1 LARTISFLGDS
12 IGLVAL
18 ILYVADTSTTGA
30 AVGVLLLASDFAPSL
45 FSPVVGALVDRI
57 ELRRTMVVCE
67 VGQALT
73 VGTIVLVQP
82 KAAPLFALVAVQ
94 SLFSSAF
101 QAASRSA
108 VVDLVDDGDL
118 ERANALIGAGTHG
131 LEALGP
137 LLAAGLLLF
146 LEPRGLLAVDLV
158 TFVISPLLLT
168 GLPRVGVRTPS
179 GESVFTDARA
189 GLAWMWRHRTV
200 RAVALGFFGVVAF
213 TAADDVALAFL
224 GRETFHS
231 GDSGVSLLYAGVGVG
246 LLLGFLALSRRKAGA
261 GARIAVIGFAICSVG
276 NLCTGLAPVLVLAV
290 IAQAGRGIG
299 ASLIDVGTTTLVQ
312 RSAPPEIRA
321 RVFANLYGG
330 VGLAAAISYLG
341 GGALV
346 DALSPRAVLL
356 LAGAGGLAI
365 SALAFVAAREKT
377 GA

>member
-1 LARTISFLGDS
+1 LARTISFVGDS

-18 ILYVADTSTTGA
+18 ILYVADTSATGA
-30 AVGVLLLASDFAPSL
+30 AVGVLLMASDFTPSL
-45 FSPVVGALVDRI
+45 FSPVVGAIVDRI

-67 VGQALT
+67 LGQAIA

-82 KAAPLFALVAVQ
+82 KAAPLFMLVAVQ
-94 SLFSSAF
+94 SLFASAF

-108 VVDLVDDGDL
+108 VVDLVDDDDL

-137 LLAAGLLLF
+137 LFAAGLLLF
-146 LEPRGLLAVDLV
+146 LSPRGLLAVDVV
-158 TFVISPLLLT
+158 TFLISPLLLAR
-168 GLPRVGVRTPS
+168 LPRVGVGLPS
-179 GESVFTDARA
+179 SEGVFADAKA
-189 GLAWMWRHRTV
+189 GVAWIWRHRTI
-200 RAVALGFFGVVAF
+200 RAIAVGFFGVAAF

-224 GRETFHS
+224 GQETFHS

-246 LLLGFLALSRRKAGA
+246 LLLGFLALSRETTGA
-261 GARIAVIGFAICSVG
+261 AARIAVVGFAVCSVG
-276 NLCTGLAPVLVLAV
+276 NLFTGLAPVLLLAV

-321 RVFANLYGG
+321 RVFANLYGV
-330 VGLAAAISYLG
+330 VGLAAAISYVG

-346 DALSPRAVLL
+346 DALSPRAVLIL
-356 LAGAGGLAI
+356 GGAGGLAV
-365 SALAFVAAREKT
+365 SALAFVAARERA
-377 GA
+377 GG